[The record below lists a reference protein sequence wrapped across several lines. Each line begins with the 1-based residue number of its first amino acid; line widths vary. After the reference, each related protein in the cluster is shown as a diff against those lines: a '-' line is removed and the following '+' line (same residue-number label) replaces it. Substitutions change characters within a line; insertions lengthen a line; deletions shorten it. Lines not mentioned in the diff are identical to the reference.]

1 MSWNGTIVL
10 GGLGYMIGGPL
21 AGLLAA
27 GMGRTLDREVDGYA
41 RAFLRRRSDPWRS
54 HWDRVL
60 FQAEFLLAGYL
71 ASQGRMAP
79 READACFDALAGR
92 RVATGTERIRA
103 RDLFEEGQ
111 REDFPLTSVV
121 NQLRREIHRN
131 QDLVQSLF
139 LTLIFFYSFDHA
151 PTPTLR
157 STLVGLA
164 ARFALDEQD
173 VVLLER
179 SATERNRRGS
189 TARSSSLDLATAYAT
204 LGIREGAT
212 EAEVRRAYRVQM
224 SRHHPDKLM
233 HTRPSAEDLERA
245 SIRTDRIRKA
255 FEAIKRSRGW

>member
-41 RAFLRRRSDPWRS
+41 RAFIRRRSESWRS
-54 HWDRVL
+54 HWDKVL

-71 ASQGRMAP
+71 AAKGKMAP

-92 RVATGTERIRA
+92 RGATGTDRIRA
-103 RDLFEEGQ
+103 QDLFEEGQ
-111 REDFPLTSVV
+111 REDFPVTSFV
-121 NQLRREIHRN
+121 NQMRREIHRN
-131 QDLVQSLF
+131 QDLVHSLF
-139 LTLIFFYSFDHA
+139 FSLIYFYKFDRA
-151 PTPTLR
+151 PTATLR
-157 STLVGLA
+157 STLLDLA

-179 SATERNRRGS
+179 SATENHRQS
-189 TARSSSLDLATAYAT
+189 ATARSSSMDLTTAYAS
-204 LGIREGAT
+204 LGVHKNAT

-224 SRHHPDKLM
+224 SRSHPDKLM
-233 HTRPSAEDLERA
+233 HTRPSAEELERA
-245 SIRTDRIRKA
+245 SLRTDRIRKA